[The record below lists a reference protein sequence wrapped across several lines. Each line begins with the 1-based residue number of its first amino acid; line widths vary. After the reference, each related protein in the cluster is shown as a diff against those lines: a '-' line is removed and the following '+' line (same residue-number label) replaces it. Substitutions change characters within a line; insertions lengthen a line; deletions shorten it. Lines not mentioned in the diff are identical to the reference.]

1 MIYIALLLSGVSLS
15 IAFWIGQQ
23 LFAQAMQRYKSVFM
37 QDTHAGLREI
47 FVFVDI
53 THLWPALVSL
63 AMGMAFLTWLLL
75 NNIVLSG
82 VVAFL
87 SLILPRLALARMVR
101 NRLANFEQQLPDALL
116 AMSSA
121 LSAGVSLGIALR
133 QVIQDA
139 EAPLSQEFGLI
150 LREQRVGI
158 SLAEALKNLSVR
170 MPCESV
176 QMATTLMRVA
186 SVSGGSLAQLLES
199 LSATIRARL
208 HINMKVNV
216 LTSQGKMQAWIVG
229 ALPLVLLAVLSVL
242 DPYSIDLMFHTTIGQ
257 VVLGLVLFLECMGV
271 YMLNRILKIQ
281 V

>member
-23 LFAQAMQRYKSVFM
+23 LFAQAMKRYKSIFM

-47 FVFVDI
+47 FVFIDI

-87 SLILPRLALARMVR
+87 SLILPRLALARVVR

-158 SLAEALKNLSVR
+158 PLAEALKNLSVR

-242 DPYSIDLMFHTTIGQ
+242 DPYSIDQMFHTTIGQ
-257 VVLGLVLFLECMGV
+257 VVLGLVLLLECTGV
-271 YMLNRILKIQ
+271 YMLNRILAIQ
-281 V
+281 F

>member
-1 MIYIALLLSGVSLS
+1 MIYAALLLSGISLA

-47 FVFVDI
+47 FVFIDI

-63 AMGMAFLTWLLL
+63 AMGMAFLSWLFL
-75 NNIVLSG
+75 NNILLSL
-82 VVAFL
+82 VVAVL
-87 SLILPRLALARMVR
+87 SLILPRLALARAVR
-101 NRLANFEQQLPDALL
+101 QRLRNFEQQLPDALL

-121 LSAGVSLGIALR
+121 LSAGVSLGTALR
-133 QVIQDA
+133 QVTQDA
-139 EAPLSQEFGLI
+139 APPLSQEFGLI

-158 SLAEALKNLSVR
+158 SLSDALRNLNTR

-186 SVSGGSLAQLLES
+186 SVSGGSLAQLLEG

-208 HINMKVNV
+208 HVNMKVSV

-229 ALPLVLLAVLSVL
+229 ALPLALLAVLSVL
-242 DPYSIDLMFHTTIGQ
+242 DPYSTDLMFHTTMGQ
-257 VVLGLVLFLECMGV
+257 GVLGFVLFLECAGV
-271 YMLNRILKIQ
+271 YMLRRILEIQ